1 MKKYI
6 NYIFYILINII
17 IFYCYNEINKN
28 KIILINKRFMINIY
42 I

>member
-17 IFYCYNEINKN
+17 IFYFYNEINKN
-28 KIILINKRFMINIY
+28 KIILINKRFID
-42 I
+42 